1 MKTKSN
7 GQATDL
13 IKVFTYNQE
22 STSIRVQVVNNEPWF
37 VAKDV
42 CDVLDHS
49 NHKMAIKALD
59 EDEVSSVYLTDAL
72 GRKQDTKVVNESGLY
87 SLIFQPR
94 KPEAKSFRKW
104 VTSEVLPA
112 IRKNG
117 YYGLKQTKQDL
128 QKEHL
133 FMQNIFWLIP
143 KTNVTNYLNPS

>member
-87 SLIFQPR
+87 SLIFQSR

-117 YYGLKQTKQDL
+117 YYGLKQTKQDYIDARDVPYSR
-128 QKEHL
+128 K
-133 FMQNIFWLIP
+133 
-143 KTNVTNYLNPS
+143 K